1 MTKIL
6 IPSSMIGLTSLVQEY
21 LLLAQEQG
29 FNIDEIELGVSPTQ
43 FFQLVQHQQSTIL
56 STDLMAEVSGDLT
69 HSFVLYY
76 YSKLVITEC
85 IHHPI
90 NSIFIA
96 IDDFVESNNK
106 VILNHIDIWS
116 CPVGNEIRALSIK
129 DHSAENF
136 VPEEHFSWVVTLLA
150 LDFPIEDCLI
160 LARAMS
166 NRAENVSRE
175 TFDDGS
181 IFVESSKW
189 VCEFTQFPV
198 PIVED
203 IRLGIKAS
211 WLSKGSLN
219 GFPMVTKQG
228 LGLYPVV
235 DSSEL
240 IEKLISLGITT
251 IQLRIKNPN
260 QPDLEQ
266 EIIKSIE
273 LGHRYNVK
281 IFINDYWQLAIKHGA
296 YGVHL
301 GQEDI
306 HAANLI
312 DINKAGLRLG
322 LSTHSYYELLRVAPL
337 SPSYIAIGHVFPTNT
352 KQLVSKPQGLVRL
365 ALYQKLIN
373 SIIQPRSPD
382 EPGSDHGID
391 YPIPTVAI
399 GGINQ
404 SNADQVWQCG
414 VSSLAVIGAITSA
427 LCLESTIRFFSDLMQ
442 DKYPQ
447 AIKGRAVTPNDLRKT
462 YDQ

>member
-1 MTKIL
+1 MTQIL
-6 IPSSMIGLTSLVQEY
+6 IPSSLIGLTPLVQQY

-29 FNIDEIELGVSPTQ
+29 FNIDNIELGVSSTLY
-43 FFQLVQHQQSTIL
+43 FQLVQHQQSTTL
-56 STDLMAEVSGDLT
+56 STDLIPKVSDDLT
-69 HSFVLYY
+69 SSFVIYY
-76 YSKLVITEC
+76 HSKLAVAEC
-85 IHHPI
+85 INHPI
-90 NSIFIA
+90 ESIFIS
-96 IDDFVESNNK
+96 IDDPVLIDDK
-106 VILNHIDIWS
+106 AVLNQMDIWR
-116 CPVGNEIRALSIK
+116 CPIRNEVRAISIK
-129 DHSAENF
+129 EGLADNF
-136 VPEEHFSWVVTLLA
+136 VPKVHFSWVVALLA

-160 LARAMS
+160 LSRAMC
-166 NRAENVSRE
+166 NRKINVSRE
-175 TFDDGS
+175 TFGDDA
-181 IFVESSKW
+181 IFFEPNQW
-189 VCEFTQFPV
+189 AYEFAQFPV
-198 PIVED
+198 PVIED
-203 IRLGIKAS
+203 SRLGNEVS
-211 WLSKGSLN
+211 WLSRDKLSR
-219 GFPMVTKQG
+219 FPAIPKKS

-235 DSSEL
+235 DRTDRLEQ
-240 IEKLISLGITT
+240 IISLGITT

-337 SPSYIAIGHVFPTNT
+337 YPSYIAIGHVFPTNT

-427 LCLESTIRFFSDLMQ
+427 LCLETTIRFFSDLMQ